1 MSERP
6 TRILVIRFSSIGDI
20 VLTAPAVVS
29 LRAAVHGPIEI
40 HYLTK
45 VGMEEVVQGLG
56 DLVDCIHTIEQSTAE
71 VQNTLLE
78 LNFDYVVDL
87 HNNVRSRAV
96 KRALGLISFTV
107 DKQNWAKW
115 LLVRGWRTQLVSH
128 IVERY
133 IESFAGAFGATIP
146 NGWPTLFAD
155 AKTPSNV
162 PAHYEVLALGAT
174 HAGKQLSKA
183 LIQSIIAE
191 AAHPVLLIGGKA
203 DVERGEAVSTPKTVS
218 LVGQTSIAESAA
230 IIRNAQRVYAGDTGM
245 MHLAAAMGV
254 PVTSFWGCT
263 RPNLGMG
270 PWQSAAGSLT
280 VVPDEHLGSRPCSKL
295 GNRCRHTSTCM
306 ETTARVYQATQ
317 EKSVK

>member
-20 VLTAPAVVS
+20 VLTAPAVAS
-29 LRAAVHGPIEI
+29 LRAAVQGPSEI

-45 VGMEEVVQGLG
+45 AGMEEVVAGFG
-56 DLVDCIHTIEQSTAE
+56 DLVDRLHTIEQSTAE
-71 VQNTLLE
+71 VQKTLLE
-78 LNFDYVVDL
+78 LHFDYVVDL

-115 LLVRGWRTQLVSH
+115 LLVRGWRSQPVSH

-146 NGWPTLFAD
+146 DAWPPLFAE
-155 AKTPSNV
+155 AEAPAVV

-174 HAGKQLSKA
+174 HAGKRLTKA
-183 LIQSIIAE
+183 LIQSIIAQ
-191 AAHPVLLIGGKA
+191 AAHPVVLIGGKA
-203 DVERGEAVSTPKTVS
+203 DVERGEAFSTPNTVS
-218 LVGQTSIAESAA
+218 LVGQTSVAESAA
-230 IIRNAQRVYAGDTGM
+230 IIRNAQRVHTGDTGM

-254 PVTSFWGCT
+254 PITSFWGCT
-263 RPNLGMG
+263 RPNLGME
-270 PWQSAAGSLT
+270 PWQPAAGSIT
-280 VVPDEHLGSRPCSKL
+280 VVPDEHLGARPCSKL
-295 GNRCRHTSTCM
+295 GNRCRHASPCM
-306 ETTARVYQATQ
+306 EATARVYQGA
-317 EKSVK
+317 SVK

>member
-1 MSERP
+1 MSQRP

-20 VLTAPAVVS
+20 VLTAPAVAS
-29 LRAAVHGPIEI
+29 LRAAVHGPSEI

-45 VGMEEVVQGLG
+45 TGMEEVVAGFG
-56 DLVDCIHTIEQSTAE
+56 DLVDRIHTIEQSTAE
-71 VQNTLLE
+71 VQNALLE
-78 LNFDYVVDL
+78 LSLDYVVDL

-115 LLVRGWRTQLVSH
+115 LLVRGWRTQPVSH

-133 IESFAGAFGATIP
+133 IESFASAFGATVP
-146 NGWPTLFAD
+146 DAWPSLFA
-155 AKTPSNV
+155 AAEAPSIV
-162 PAHYEVLALGAT
+162 PAHYEVLALGAAHT
-174 HAGKQLSKA
+174 GKQLTTA
-183 LIQSIIAE
+183 LIQSIIAQ
-191 AAHPVLLIGGKA
+191 AAHPVVLIGGKA
-203 DVERGEAVSTPKTVS
+203 DVARGEAVSTPNTVS
-218 LVGQTSIAESAA
+218 LVGQTSMAESGA

-263 RPNLGMG
+263 RPTLGMG
-270 PWQSAAGSLT
+270 PWQPAAGSLT

-295 GNRCRHTSTCM
+295 GNRCRHGSPCM
-306 ETTARVYQATQ
+306 EITARVYQGT
-317 EKSVK
+317 SVK

>member
-20 VLTAPAVVS
+20 VLTAPAVAS
-29 LRAAVHGPIEI
+29 LRAAVHGPSEI

-45 VGMEEVVQGLG
+45 AGMEEVVAGFG
-56 DLVDCIHTIEQSTAE
+56 TLVDRIHTIEQSTAE
-71 VQNTLLE
+71 VQKTLLE
-78 LNFDYVVDL
+78 LRFDYVVDL

-115 LLVRGWRTQLVSH
+115 LLVRGWRSQPVSH

-146 NGWPTLFAD
+146 DAWPPLFA
-155 AKTPSNV
+155 AAEAPAVV

-174 HAGKQLSKA
+174 HAGKQLTTA
-183 LIQSIIAE
+183 LIQSIIAQS
-191 AAHPVLLIGGKA
+191 AHPVVIIGGKA
-203 DVERGEAVSTPKTVS
+203 DVARGKAVSTPNTLS
-218 LVGQTSIAESAA
+218 LVGQTSMAESAA
-230 IIRNAQRVYAGDTGM
+230 IIRKAQRVYAGDTGM

-270 PWQSAAGSLT
+270 PWRPAADSIT
-280 VVPDEHLGSRPCSKL
+280 VVPDEHLGARPCSKL
-295 GNRCRHTSTCM
+295 GNRCRHASPCM
-306 ETTARVYQATQ
+306 EATARVYQGA
-317 EKSVK
+317 SVK